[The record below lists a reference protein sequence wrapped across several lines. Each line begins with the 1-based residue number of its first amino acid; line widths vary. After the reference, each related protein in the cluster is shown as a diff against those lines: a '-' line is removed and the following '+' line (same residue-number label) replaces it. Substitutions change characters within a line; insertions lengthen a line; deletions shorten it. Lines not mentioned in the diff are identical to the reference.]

1 MSELPLLS
9 LIVFLPWLGALVLA
23 LMRRATDRVARSLAL
38 TFSFTTILLGLAVL
52 ALFEPRFPGYQFVED
67 RAWIEALGVRYHLGL
82 DGMSLIL
89 VLLTGL
95 VAPACLIASWS
106 DARHPRGFGAL
117 FLFLQGSAL
126 GVFLALE
133 FFAWFIFWELSL
145 VPAFFLIKLWGGPG
159 ATRAA
164 YQFFVYT
171 MAGSAA
177 MLAGFAA
184 LYAAVGT
191 FDFEMLAGLAA
202 DGVIAQRVAE
212 LGRGPWMW
220 VVFGGVFAGVAVK
233 TPLFPFHT
241 WLPSAY
247 AEAPTG
253 ISMFLTAVMSKMGV
267 YGFFRILWPVFPEQ
281 LRGISHILLFLALGG
296 VLFGALAALAQRD
309 LKRMI
314 AYSSINHVS
323 YCLLALFAA
332 VSPGAGLSAN
342 TIPAALEGA
351 LLQMFNHGLSA
362 SALFFFVGALELRA
376 GGRRELDS
384 FGGVRAVA
392 PVLAGMCGV
401 AMFSSIGLPGL
412 NGFIGEF
419 LIFRG
424 VFGEAPWVAS
434 AACIGLL
441 VTAIFLLTF
450 YQRVFHGPAGGPVAA
465 GGFTDLTPLEVATM
479 TPALALMLLL
489 GLWPQWLIGLFNP
502 LISSWAAGMLAP

>member
-9 LIVFLPWLGALVLA
+9 LIIFLPWLGALVLA
-23 LMRRATDRVARSLAL
+23 LAPRLTEAAVRSLAL

-52 ALFEPRFPGYQFVED
+52 AIFEPRLPGYQLVEN

-82 DGMSLIL
+82 DGMSLLL

-95 VAPACLIASWS
+95 VAPACLAASRGG
-106 DARHPRGFGAL
+106 AREARGFAAF

-126 GVFLALE
+126 GVFLALD

-145 VPAFFLIKLWGGPG
+145 VPAFFLIKLWGGSG

-171 MAGSAA
+171 MAGSAL
-177 MLAGFAA
+177 MLAGFVA
-184 LYAAVGT
+184 LYAAAGT
-191 FDFEMLAGLAA
+191 FDFETLAQLAA
-202 DGVIAQRVAE
+202 DGALKERLAE
-212 LGRGPWMW
+212 LGGAPWAW
-220 VVFGGVFAGVAVK
+220 AAFWGIFAGLAVK

-253 ISMFLTAVMSKMGV
+253 ASMFLTAVMSKMGV
-267 YGFFRILWPVFPEQ
+267 YGFFRVLWPVFPEQ
-281 LRGISHILLFLALGG
+281 LGMVCPVLIFLALGG
-296 VLFGALAALAQRD
+296 VVFGAFAALAQRD
-309 LKRMI
+309 LKRMV
-314 AYSSINHVS
+314 AYSSVNHVS

-332 VSPGAGLSAN
+332 ASPGAGLSAN
-342 TIPAALEGA
+342 ALPAALNGA

-362 SALFFFVGALELRA
+362 SALFFFIGALELRA
-376 GGRRELDS
+376 GGRRSIDS
-384 FGGVRAVA
+384 FGGARAAA

-424 VFGEAPWVAS
+424 VFGVAPWVAS
-434 AACIGLL
+434 A
-441 VTAIFLLTF
+441 
-450 YQRVFHGPAGGPVAA
+450 
-465 GGFTDLTPLEVATM
+465 
-479 TPALALMLLL
+479 
-489 GLWPQWLIGLFNP
+489 
-502 LISSWAAGMLAP
+502 